1 MIDENKQWI
10 SVMPQLGRL
19 VCSIPGGWGGGGAEK
34 QIVSVV
40 RKGNLRRVLGYCEG
54 EADYRSNSVLGV
66 VTTILVIETPRS
78 IS

>member
-1 MIDENKQWI
+1 MDQRDAPARQIG
-10 SVMPQLGRL
+10 VLYTRGM
-19 VCSIPGGWGGGGAEK
+19 GGGGAEK